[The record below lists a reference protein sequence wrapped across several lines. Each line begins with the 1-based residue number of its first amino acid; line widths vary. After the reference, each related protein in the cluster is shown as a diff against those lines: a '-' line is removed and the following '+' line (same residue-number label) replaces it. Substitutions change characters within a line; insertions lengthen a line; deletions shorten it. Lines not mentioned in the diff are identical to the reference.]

1 MRKFLATLIFSIL
14 LVAFIPSL
22 SQSKPATLLAQ
33 KSKVE
38 IVSFDTQISLAQ
50 SSNSPVLTS
59 LRSGGGSF
67 YKTPSAQGG
76 ENILGLLRDSIWQFI
91 GSVLAVVAIV
101 ISLIIYFLQKSK
113 KSLSYEIL
121 SETAL
126 LSVAKEVEDKIKI
139 LFEGDSVKNV
149 HLILL
154 KISNNGNVSILPSE
168 FLKNITIS
176 FDNSTRILSAEISE
190 KKPHSI
196 EAILTIDGTELIIS
210 PSLWNSGDT
219 ITIKSLVSEFN
230 EEIHVSG
237 RIIGIKDI
245 ERLSNSENSSTVIL
259 VSLGLISMF
268 INTGLYFLTKQSIF
282 LSLGMISYILSL
294 SPIMFDKE
302 YREAFIK
309 TFVRLVTFR

>member
-230 EEIHVSG
+230 EKIHVSG
-237 RIIGIKDI
+237 RIVGIKDI
-245 ERLSNSENSSTVIL
+245 NLSNSAYSTSTIMLASFSLIL
-259 VSLGLISMF
+259 MLISF
-268 INTGLYFLTKQSIF
+268 VLYVLTRQSIF
-282 LSLGMISYILSL
+282 VILGMIGYVLSL
-294 SPIMFDKE
+294 LPIVYDKKF
-302 YREAFIK
+302 RETFIIS
-309 TFVRLVTFR
+309 FRKVLNFR

>member
-1 MRKFLATLIFSIL
+1 LRKFLATLIFSIL

-22 SQSKPATLLAQ
+22 SQSKPAILLIPS
-33 KSKVE
+33 SKVE
-38 IVSFDTQISLAQ
+38 LISFDTQLSSSSVQESLEA
-50 SSNSPVLTS
+50 VD
-59 LRSGGGSF
+59 
-67 YKTPSAQGG
+67 KTFVSIDKERPASAQGR
-76 ENILGLLRDSIWQFI
+76 ENILGFLRDSIWQFI
-91 GSVLAVVAIV
+91 GSVLAVVAII

-154 KISNNGNVSILPSE
+154 KISNTGNVSILPSD

-176 FDNSTRILSAEISE
+176 FDNSTRILSAEISG